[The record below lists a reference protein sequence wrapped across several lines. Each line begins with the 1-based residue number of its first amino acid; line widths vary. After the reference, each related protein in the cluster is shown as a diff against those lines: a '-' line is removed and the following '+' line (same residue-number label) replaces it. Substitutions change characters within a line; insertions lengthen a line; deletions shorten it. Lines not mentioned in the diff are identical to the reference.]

1 MSQNGPYLSQKRP
14 KPVGRGPS
22 NWPNPPCHYQ
32 MKGFPMSRTTTK
44 WLALGSL
51 TLAALTSAACTRS
64 DATGP
69 SDQPAA
75 SFETQ
80 GANN

>member
-1 MSQNGPYLSQKRP
+1 
-14 KPVGRGPS
+14 
-22 NWPNPPCHYQ
+22 
-32 MKGFPMSRTTTK
+32 MSRTTTK
-44 WLALGSL
+44 WLVLASLALAGLS
-51 TLAALTSAACTRS
+51 SAACTRS
-64 DATGP
+64 DAMGP

>member
-1 MSQNGPYLSQKRP
+1 
-14 KPVGRGPS
+14 
-22 NWPNPPCHYQ
+22 
-32 MKGFPMSRTTTK
+32 MSRITTK
-44 WLALGSL
+44 WIVLASL
-51 TLAALTSAACTRS
+51 TLAAITSAACTRS

-69 SDQPAA
+69 SDQPAP

>member
-1 MSQNGPYLSQKRP
+1 
-14 KPVGRGPS
+14 
-22 NWPNPPCHYQ
+22 
-32 MKGFPMSRTTTK
+32 MSRTTTK
-44 WLALGSL
+44 WLVLASL
-51 TLAALTSAACTRS
+51 AVAGLTSAACTRT

>member
-1 MSQNGPYLSQKRP
+1 
-14 KPVGRGPS
+14 
-22 NWPNPPCHYQ
+22 
-32 MKGFPMSRTTTK
+32 MSRTTSK
-44 WLALGSL
+44 WLVLASL
-51 TLAALTSAACTRS
+51 TLAGLTSAACTRT

>member
-1 MSQNGPYLSQKRP
+1 
-14 KPVGRGPS
+14 
-22 NWPNPPCHYQ
+22 
-32 MKGFPMSRTTTK
+32 MSRVTTK
-44 WLALGSL
+44 WVALASL

-69 SDQPAA
+69 SDQPAPT
-75 SFETQ
+75 FETQ